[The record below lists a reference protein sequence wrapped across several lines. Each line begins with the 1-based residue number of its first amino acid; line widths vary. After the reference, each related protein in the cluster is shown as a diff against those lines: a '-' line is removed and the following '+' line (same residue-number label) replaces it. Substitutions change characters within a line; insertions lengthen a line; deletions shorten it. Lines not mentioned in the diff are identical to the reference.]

1 MSALLTSALAG
12 VASQVGAPLVRRVLE
27 RRIGAGN
34 ARLAEGVVKA
44 IAERAGTSVEALDGF
59 AREEPEV
66 LREAVR
72 EVEMIAP
79 EMIELQMA
87 EMDKGHVLA
96 WAWRP
101 FWMYLLGFLWVWAIV
116 VCHVLNAIFK
126 IALPQPDL
134 TVLLSV
140 TGLFLALYM
149 GGHTV
154 KTVFGARAGR

>member
-1 MSALLTSALAG
+1 MSAIVTSILAG
-12 VASQVGAPLVRRVLE
+12 VASEVGAPLVRRVLE

-44 IAERAGTSVEALDGF
+44 IAERAGTSVEALE
-59 AREEPEV
+59 REDPAV

-72 EVEMIAP
+72 EVEGIAP

-87 EMDKGHVLA
+87 EMEKGPLLA

-116 VCHVLNAIFK
+116 GCHVLNAIFR

-154 KTVFGARAGR
+154 KSIFGGKAGA